1 MSYGKRLHFPH
12 VDSEDFIDKEPQPHE
27 RFSKLFDSIMHPP
40 VVSISVIILIMLIIA
55 LWLIDFA
62 NMLFLVCCILDES
75 FDQTKTCPH

>member
-55 LWLIDFA
+55 L
-62 NMLFLVCCILDES
+62 
-75 FDQTKTCPH
+75 